1 MKRYLKSAKF
11 MAVAAIC
18 VAMLGACANNG
29 GKNAGE
35 PSGSSS
41 PSGSNPPAS
50 SSAAPSKEE
59 PITLTI
65 VNSGGGTPSFPT
77 GDPFWENNP
86 VAKQIEE
93 KLNIKLKWDVFSGVG
108 QDKLNVM
115 LASGDYPDMI
125 MLSDPTRVIA
135 DKIAIPLNDLIDQ
148 YGPDLKKKYGSALNM
163 LKQSDGNIYHLTN
176 SYLPEGATPP
186 GYGYSLQVRTDIY
199 EALGSPKL
207 ETSDDVYNYLKQV
220 KEKYPKTADG
230 QTMYPLSGFN
240 RNWGSP
246 YYAMIAMAGSPADSK
261 VYVGQDD
268 SIKFWPKAPW
278 GKDVLQ
284 FYNKLYREG
293 LIDPEAFTQDYAT
306 WQKSKLYPARV
317 AAHIGGWNQTYDVLK
332 TYTDAKLPN
341 AEKMYF
347 QNFVFKFPSGD
358 KPAVFS
364 VSKKGIGALVITDK
378 AKHPEA
384 AMKLLNYLTTEEGN
398 FLAMNGPQGIQWDM
412 VDGKPTLVKSYLDRW
427 LAGEKQVNIEK
438 ETGMGHYAR
447 LVGSDLGKTS
457 WGTYWILK
465 DDPVATN
472 NTRAQQRDKE
482 LGPYWYDATTL
493 GDLMAGADTDTI
505 AKQQAVDKRL
515 YENAYSVI
523 LAKTEAESAAEY
535 DKYVKDLDAA
545 GAVQVEE
552 YMTKMHKQY
561 EQQLAGK

>member
-1 MKRYLKSAKF
+1 MKRYLKSARS

-29 GKNAGE
+29 GKNASE
-35 PSGSSS
+35 PTGSSS
-41 PSGSNPPAS
+41 PSSSSPPAS
-50 SSAAPSKEE
+50 SSAAPAKEE

-65 VNSGGGTPSFPT
+65 VNAGGGTPNFPT

-115 LASGDYPDMI
+115 LASGDYPDLI
-125 MLSDPTRVIA
+125 MMSDPTRVIA

-465 DDPVATN
+465 DDPIATN

-535 DKYVKDLDAA
+535 DKYVKELDAA

-561 EQQLAGK
+561 EQQLAGN

>member
-1 MKRYLKSAKF
+1 MKRFVRIKSITAA
-11 MAVAAIC
+11 AVMC
-18 VAMLGACANNG
+18 SLLLSACAVNNST
-29 GKNAGE
+29 NT
-35 PSGSSS
+35 
-41 PSGSNPPAS
+41 NTNTNTN
-50 SSAAPSKEE
+50 SAAGNQTGVEKEE
-59 PITLTI
+59 PVVLSI
-65 VNSGGGTPSFPT
+65 VNSAGGTPSFPT
-77 GDPFWENNP
+77 GDPFWDENP
-86 VAKQIEE
+86 VAKALEA
-93 KLNIKLKWDVFSGVG
+93 KLNIKLKWDVYSGSG
-108 QDKLNVM
+108 KDKLNVV
-115 LASGDYPDMI
+115 LASGEYPDII
-125 MLSDPTRVIA
+125 MLSDPSKVIA

-207 ETSDDVYNYLKQV
+207 ETADDVYNYLKLV
-220 KEKYPKTADG
+220 KEKYPKTPDG

-246 YYAMIAMAGSPADSK
+246 YYGMIAMAGSPADSK
-261 VYVGQDD
+261 LYMGAGD
-268 SIKFWPKAPW
+268 SVQYWPKAPW
-278 GKDVLQ
+278 AKEVLG

-347 QNFVFKFPSGD
+347 QNVVFKFPTGD
-358 KPAVFS
+358 KPALFS

-378 AKHPEA
+378 CKNPEA
-384 AMKLLNYLTTEEGN
+384 AMKLLNYLATEEGN
-398 FLAMNGPQGIQWDM
+398 FLAMNGPEGIQWEM
-412 VDGKPTLVKSYLDRW
+412 TDGKPALTKPYLDRW
-427 LAGEKQVNIEK
+427 LAGEQQVNIEK

-472 NTRAQQRDKE
+472 NTRAQQRDQA
-482 LGPYWYDATTL
+482 LGEYWYDSTTI
-493 GDLMAGADTDTI
+493 GDLMAGADMDTL

-515 YENAYSVI
+515 YDNAFSVI
-523 LAKTEAESAAEY
+523 LAKSEADFAAEFE
-535 DKYVKDLDAA
+535 KFVKDLDSA
-545 GAVQVEE
+545 GAPQVEE

-561 EQQLAGK
+561 IEQLSGK